1 MIVLGI
7 ETSCDETSA
16 AIVSSNKK
24 ILSNV
29 ISSQIDIHRP
39 FGGVVPEIASR
50 SHVQNID
57 EVIRISLQKANVQL
71 EKVDAIAATAGP
83 GLIGGLIVGLLAS
96 KSMALS
102 INKPLIGINHLEAHA
117 LMPRLTNKIVFPYL
131 LLLVSGGHTQI
142 LEIHGVRKY
151 KLIGT
156 TLDDACGECF
166 DKVAKMLDLGFPGGP
181 AIENAAKFGDDEA
194 IELPRPMINHLTL
207 DFSFSGLKTA
217 VLGKISDTMSEKIK
231 NNIAASFQKS
241 IGDILYKKIEKASN
255 NFYKNYSYKPNI
267 VFSGGVASNQYLKNR
282 LLNLSELNKVN
293 FYAPPRELCTDNGA
307 MIAWA
312 GIERLFENPNICE
325 YEIAVNPRW
334 QLDKL
339 HL

>member
-39 FGGVVPEIASR
+39 YGGVVPEIASR
-50 SHVQNID
+50 SHVQKID
-57 EVIRISLQKANVQL
+57 EVIKISLQKANVQI
-71 EKVDAIAATAGP
+71 ENVDAIAATAGP

-96 KSMALS
+96 KAIALS

-117 LMPRLTNKIVFPYL
+117 LMPRLTNEINFPYL

-151 KLIGT
+151 KLLGT

-166 DKVAKMLDLGFPGGP
+166 DKVGKMLDLGFPGGP
-181 AIENAAKFGDDEA
+181 AIENAAKFGDEEA
-194 IELPRPMINHLTL
+194 IQLPRPMINHLTL

-217 VLGKISDTMSEKIK
+217 VLNKISKPISQEIK

-241 IGDILYKKIEKASN
+241 VGDILYKKIEKASN
-255 NFYKNYSYKPNI
+255 NFYKSYSFKPNI
-267 VFSGGVASNQYLKNR
+267 VFSGGVASNHYLKSR
-282 LLNLSELNKVN
+282 LLDLSKLNKVD

-312 GIERLFENPNICE
+312 GIERLFKNPKTCE
-325 YEIAVNPRW
+325 YEIEVNPRW
-334 QLDKL
+334 QLDEIYQ
-339 HL
+339 